1 MIECLIY
8 FGVFVIF
15 INYRR
20 KYVKVLQRVIS
31 LKQLIDSAKRY
42 AI

>member
-15 INYRR
+15 INYRS
-20 KYVKVLQRVIS
+20 KCVKVLERIIS
-31 LKQLIDSAKRY
+31 LKQLIDSARRY